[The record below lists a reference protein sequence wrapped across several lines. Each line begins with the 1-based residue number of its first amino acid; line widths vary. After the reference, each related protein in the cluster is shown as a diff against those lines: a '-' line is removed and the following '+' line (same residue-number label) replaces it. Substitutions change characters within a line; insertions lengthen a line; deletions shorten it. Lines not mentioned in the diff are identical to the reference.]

1 MTVKVTKGIASIGK
15 RLVSVFLVLVV
26 SLMLLTS
33 PAVAATITTLNQ
45 ENFETEVIKSDKP
58 VVVVLVS
65 RVFVEN
71 GEPNLE
77 QLQAKAE
84 KFFGSN
90 YKIAVGV
97 VEENGEAYSQTI
109 VPRIFPPP
117 STVSIYK
124 NGELVAGRGAFFM
137 NPNDPTKAFEY
148 AKSEFEDSAS

>member
-1 MTVKVTKGIASIGK
+1 MTVKITKGIASIGK

-45 ENFETEVIKSDKP
+45 ENFVPEVLQSDKP
-58 VVVVLVS
+58 VAVILVS
-65 RVFVEN
+65 RVFLED
-71 GEPNLE
+71 GQANLE

-84 KFFGSN
+84 QFFGSY

-97 VEENGEAYSQTI
+97 VEENGEVYSRTPT
-109 VPRIFPPP
+109 PRIFPPP

-124 NGELVAGRGAFFM
+124 NGDFPASGAFFI
-137 NPNDPTKAFEY
+137 NPNEPTQAFER
-148 AKSEFEDSAS
+148 AKSEFESPVS

>member
-1 MTVKVTKGIASIGK
+1 MTLKITKGIASIGK

-33 PAVAATITTLNQ
+33 PAVAATITTLND
-45 ENFETEVIKSDKP
+45 ENFRTEVLESNKP
-58 VVVVLVS
+58 VAVILVS
-65 RVFVEN
+65 AVFLQDGN
-71 GEPNLE
+71 ATLK

-97 VEENGEAYSQTI
+97 VEENPYAYSETI
-109 VPRIFPPP
+109 VPRVFPPP

-124 NGELVAGRGAFFM
+124 NGNFAGGRGAFFM
-137 NPNDPTKAFEY
+137 NPNDPTQAFER
-148 AKSEFEDSAS
+148 AKSEFESSVS

>member
-1 MTVKVTKGIASIGK
+1 MTVKITKGIASIGK

-33 PAVAATITTLNQ
+33 GAVAATITTVNQ
-45 ENFETEVIKSDKP
+45 GNFETEVIKSDKP

-65 RVFVEN
+65 IVRLED
-71 GEPNLE
+71 GEANLE

-84 KFFGSN
+84 NFFGSN

-97 VEENGEAYSQTI
+97 AEKNPEADSQTI
-109 VPRIFPPP
+109 KPLIFPPP

-124 NGELVAGRGAFFM
+124 NGNFAAGRGAFFM
-137 NPNDPTKAFEY
+137 NQNDPTQAFER
-148 AKSEFEDSAS
+148 AKSDFESSVS